1 MTEENALQ
9 TALDRHLARG
19 ERALDAALLALLETR
34 GEARLAHLARE
45 LGVERALVLR
55 SVHGLAERGRVYL
68 LGRIGPGQ
76 RVAPAGE
83 VEALRPAPAPD

>member
-1 MTEENALQ
+1 MTDENTLQ
-9 TALDRHLARG
+9 AALDRHLGRG

-34 GEARLAHLARE
+34 GEALLARLASE

-55 SVHGLAERGRVYL
+55 SVHGLAERGRVQV
-68 LGRIGPGQ
+68 LGRAGPEQ

-83 VEALRPAPAPD
+83 NEALRPVPVPD

>member
-9 TALDRHLARG
+9 AALDRHLARG

-34 GEARLAHLARE
+34 GEARLAQLARE

-55 SVHGLAERGRVYL
+55 SAHGLAERGRVHL

-83 VEALRPAPAPD
+83 DQALRPVPVPD